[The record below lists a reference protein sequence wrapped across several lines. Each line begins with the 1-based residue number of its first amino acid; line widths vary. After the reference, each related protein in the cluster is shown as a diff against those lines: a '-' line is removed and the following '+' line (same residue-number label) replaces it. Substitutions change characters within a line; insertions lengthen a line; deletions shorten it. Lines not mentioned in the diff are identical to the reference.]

1 MAALVPRCTTA
12 RRQPAASRQRAPL
25 ATAHRCCVSIEGTA
39 MTRLIMKPV
48 HWNPEGY
55 RGPAGHQ
62 ASDGYPAK
70 WGFGHE
76 EWNNADG
83 MEFVRDGVPYRAFH
97 TEPAGKSADQDEG
110 NAIVF
115 MYASY
120 DGKHELVGVAARA
133 TDLTD
138 RDAERATVR
147 RKLPIKSHFN
157 DVRRLLRDGR
167 LPVRSESRLTKRWKG
182 DEPYLPRWICPSDC
196 FLWLDRPVKLD
207 PRKIRNTGK
216 FFTMFSGYTA
226 LKDNEAYLIMDA
238 IPQVLRKP
246 AWYRIREAI
255 GGSLAGLLADLDAIK
270 KDRTVDKTT
279 RKQLIDARCGQGRFR
294 RDVMKRWGA
303 VCAVTGCTVVDA
315 LRASHILSWRDSSNA
330 QRLDPDNGLLLVASI
345 DALFDKALISFGEDG
360 AMLVAPSLS
369 RTDQKV
375 LAVPRALRKPPT
387 QKQRTYLA
395 GHRKRFDRKSTSKP
409 KP

>member
-1 MAALVPRCTTA
+1 
-12 RRQPAASRQRAPL
+12 
-25 ATAHRCCVSIEGTA
+25 

-55 RGPAGHQ
+55 RGPAGHR

-83 MEFVRDGVPYRAFH
+83 MEFVRDGVQYRAFH
-97 TEPAGKSADQDEG
+97 TEPAGRSADDEEG
-110 NAIVF
+110 NAVVF
-115 MYASY
+115 MYASH
-120 DGKHELVGVAARA
+120 GREQKLVGVAARA

-138 RDAERATVR
+138 RDAERARVR

-157 DVRRLLRDGR
+157 DVLRLLQAGR
-167 LPVRSESRLTKRWKG
+167 LPVRNEARLTKRWKG

-196 FLWLDRPVKLD
+196 FLWLDNPVVLN
-207 PRKIRNTGK
+207 PMEIRKTGK

-226 LKDNEAYLIMDA
+226 LKYNEAYLIMDA
-238 IPQVLRKP
+238 IPKKLRKP

-303 VCAVTGCTVVDA
+303 ACAVTGCTVVDA
-315 LRASHILSWRDSSNA
+315 LRASHILSWRDSSNR
-330 QRLDPDNGLLLVASI
+330 QRLDPNNGLLLVASI
-345 DALFDKALISFGEDG
+345 DALFDKALISFGNDG
-360 AMLVAPSLS
+360 TMLVAPSLS
-369 RTDQKV
+369 RSDRKI
-375 LAVPRALRKPPT
+375 LAIPRSLRKPIAR
-387 QKQRTYLA
+387 QQRTYLA
-395 GHRKRFDRKSTSKP
+395 SHRNRFAHKSEPEP